1 MSSEDHFHG
10 LRLSRRNALLA
21 AAALL
26 AVPRAGHAGAAVSGP
41 IVSLDYGLASTLLA
55 LGVTP
60 AAIASLADWDRWV
73 VEPKMPAGVVDLGTT
88 NEINLEILASLK
100 PALILT
106 TPYLAPLKP
115 RLEVIS
121 PVMEMTIYAQG
132 GEALQRSIEA
142 TRLLAAAIGRQQQA
156 TDFLTQSEQF
166 FDDCASRVNKLK
178 PLPLAL
184 VNFVDQRHARIY
196 GGTGLYQNVMTRIGL
211 RNAWTGPGNFWG
223 FETIGLEQL
232 ATLDQSLRL
241 IAFEPLIPPNILDNL
256 QDSPLWTSLPF
267 VKAGRVSVLPGTLM
281 FGMVQEAERF
291 ARILLDHL
299 EKLA

>member
-1 MSSEDHFHG
+1 MSSEDHFDG
-10 LRLSRRNALLA
+10 LRLSRRHALLA

-26 AVPRAGHAGAAVSGP
+26 AVPRAGYADATVSGP

-60 AAIASLADWDRWV
+60 AAIASLADWNRWV

-115 RLEVIS
+115 RLEAIS
-121 PVMEMTIYAQG
+121 PVMELTIYAEG
-132 GEALQRSIEA
+132 GEALKRSVEA
-142 TRLLAAAIGRQQQA
+142 TRTLAAAIGRQQQA
-156 TDFLTQSEQF
+156 ADFLMRSEQF
-166 FDDCASRVNKLK
+166 FDDCAGRVKKLK
-178 PLPLAL
+178 PPPLAL

-196 GGTGLYQNVMTRIGL
+196 GGAGLYQNVMTRIGL

-232 ATLDQSLRL
+232 ATLDQTLHL
-241 IAFEPLIPPNILDNL
+241 IAFEPLIPPSILDNL

-267 VKAGRVSVLPGTLM
+267 VQAGRVSVLPGTLM

>member
-1 MSSEDHFHG
+1 M
-10 LRLSRRNALLA
+10 LLA
-21 AAALL
+21 AALF
-26 AVPRAGHAGAAVSGP
+26 AVPRAGQAAETISGP

-60 AAIASLADWDRWV
+60 AAIASLADWDKWV

-88 NEINLEILASLK
+88 GEINLEVLSSLK

-106 TPYLAPLKP
+106 TPYLASLKP
-115 RLEVIS
+115 QLEAIS
-121 PVMEMTIYAQG
+121 PVLELTIYAEG

-156 TDFLTQSEQF
+156 DDFLARSERF
-166 FDDCASRVNKLK
+166 FDDCAGRVKKLQ
-178 PLPLAL
+178 PPPLAL
-184 VNFVDQRHARIY
+184 INFVDDRHARIY
-196 GGTGLYQNVMTRIGL
+196 CGAGLYQNVMTRIGL
-211 RNAWTGPGNFWG
+211 RNAWTGPGDYWG

-232 ATLDQSLRL
+232 ATLDPSLRL
-241 IAFEPLIPPNILDNL
+241 IAFEPLTPPNILDIL

-267 VKAGRVSVLPGTLM
+267 VQAGRVSVLPGTLM

-291 ARILLDHL
+291 ARTLLDHL
-299 EKLA
+299 EKFA

>member
-1 MSSEDHFHG
+1 MSSERPYHT
-10 LRLSRRNALLA
+10 LKLSRRRALLA
-21 AAALL
+21 AAAFF
-26 AVPRAGHAGAAVSGP
+26 AVPRAGFAAETASGP

-73 VEPKMPAGVVDLGTT
+73 VEPKMPAGVIDLGTT
-88 NEINLEILASLK
+88 SEINLEVLASIK

-115 RLEVIS
+115 RLEAIS
-121 PVMEMTIYAQG
+121 PVMELTVYAEG

-142 TRLLAAAIGRQQQA
+142 TRLLAAAIGRHQQA
-156 TDFLTQSEQF
+156 DDFLARSEQF
-166 FDDCASRVNKLK
+166 FDRCANRVRKLN
-178 PLPLAL
+178 PPPLAL
-184 VNFVDQRHARIY
+184 INFVDQRHARIY
-196 GGTGLYQNVMTRIGL
+196 GGAGLYQNVMSRIGL
-211 RNAWTGPGNFWG
+211 QNAWTGPGDYWG

-241 IAFEPLIPPNILDNL
+241 IAFEPLLPPNIFDNL

-267 VKAGRVSVLPGTLM
+267 VQAGRVSVLPGTLM

>member
-1 MSSEDHFHG
+1 MSSEDHFDG

-26 AVPRAGHAGAAVSGP
+26 AIPRAGYAGAAVSGP
-41 IVSLDYGLASTLLA
+41 IASLDYGLASTLLA

-115 RLEVIS
+115 RLEAIS
-121 PVMEMTIYAQG
+121 PIMELTIYAEG

-156 TDFLTQSEQF
+156 EDFLTQSEQF

-178 PLPLAL
+178 PPPLTL

-211 RNAWTGPGNFWG
+211 RNAWTGTGNFWG

-267 VKAGRVSVLPGTLM
+267 VQAGRVSVLPGTLM

>member
-1 MSSEDHFHG
+1 MSFEPRFES
-10 LRLSRRNALLA
+10 LKLSRRQMLLA
-21 AAALL
+21 AALF
-26 AVPRAGHAGAAVSGP
+26 AAPGMAQATETISGP

-60 AAIASLADWDRWV
+60 AAIASLADWDIWV

-88 NEINLEILASLK
+88 SEINLEVLASLK

-115 RLEVIS
+115 RLEAIS
-121 PVMEMTIYAQG
+121 PVLELTIYAEG

-142 TRLLAAAIGRQQQA
+142 TRLLGAAIGRQRQA
-156 TDFLTQSEQF
+156 DDFLARSEQF
-166 FDDCASRVNKLK
+166 FDDCARRVSKLQ
-178 PLPLAL
+178 PPPLAL
-184 VNFVDQRHARIY
+184 INFVDDRHARIY
-196 GGTGLYQNVMTRIGL
+196 CGAGLYQNVMSRIGL
-211 RNAWTGPGNFWG
+211 KNAWTGSGDYWG

-232 ATLDQSLRL
+232 ATLDPSLRL
-241 IAFEPLIPPNILDNL
+241 IAFEPLLPPNILDKL

-267 VKAGRVSVLPGTLM
+267 VQAGRVSVLPGTLM

-299 EKLA
+299 EKIA

>member
-1 MSSEDHFHG
+1 M
-10 LRLSRRNALLA
+10 LSRRSLLA
-21 AAALL
+21 AAALF
-26 AVPRAGHAGAAVSGP
+26 AIPRTGISAEAISGP

-60 AAIASLADWDRWV
+60 AAIASLADWNTWV
-73 VEPKMPAGVVDLGTT
+73 VEPKMPDGVIDLGTT
-88 NEINLEILASLK
+88 SEINLEVLSSVK

-115 RLEVIS
+115 QLEAIS
-121 PVMEMTIYAQG
+121 PVVELTVYAEG
-132 GEALQRSIEA
+132 GQALQRSIEA
-142 TRLLAAAIGRQQQA
+142 TRRLGDAIGRRPQA
-156 TDFLTQSEQF
+156 DAFLMRSERF
-166 FDDCASRVNKLK
+166 FDDCAERVKKLN
-178 PLPLAL
+178 PPPLAL
-184 VNFVDQRHARIY
+184 INFVDQRHARIY
-196 GGTGLYQNVMTRIGL
+196 CGAGLYQNVMTRIGL
-211 RNAWTGPGNFWG
+211 KNAWTGAGDYWG

-241 IAFEPLIPPNILDNL
+241 IAFEPLLPPNVLDNL
-256 QDSPLWTSLPF
+256 RDSPLWTSLPF
-267 VKAGRVSVLPGTLM
+267 VQAGRVSVLPGTLM

>member
-1 MSSEDHFHG
+1 MSSEPRFER
-10 LRLSRRNALLA
+10 LKLSRRRLLLT
-21 AAALL
+21 AAALFTI
-26 AVPRAGHAGAAVSGP
+26 PRMGQAADTISGP

-55 LGVTP
+55 LGIAP
-60 AAIASLADWDRWV
+60 AAIASLADWDKWV

-88 NEINLEILASLK
+88 TEINLEVLASLK

-115 RLEVIS
+115 QLEAIS
-121 PVMEMTIYAQG
+121 PVLELTIYAEG

-142 TRLLAAAIGRQQQA
+142 TRLLAAAIGRQRQA
-156 TDFLTQSEQF
+156 DDFLARSEQF
-166 FDDCASRVNKLK
+166 FDECSRRVAKLQ
-178 PLPLAL
+178 PPPLAL
-184 VNFVDQRHARIY
+184 INFVDDRHARIY
-196 GGTGLYQNVMTRIGL
+196 CGAGLYQNVMTRIGL
-211 RNAWTGPGNFWG
+211 KNAWTGAGDYWG

-232 ATLDQSLRL
+232 ATLDPSLRL
-241 IAFEPLIPPNILDNL
+241 IAFEPLLPPNILDNL

-267 VKAGRVSVLPGTLM
+267 AQAGRVSVLPGTLM

-299 EKLA
+299 EKIA

>member
-1 MSSEDHFHG
+1 MSSENHFDG

-21 AAALL
+21 AAALF
-26 AVPRAGHAGAAVSGP
+26 AIPRAGYAGAAVSGP

-115 RLEVIS
+115 RLEAIS
-121 PVMEMTIYAQG
+121 SVMELTIYAEG

-142 TRLLAAAIGRQQQA
+142 TRLLAVAIGRQQQA

-178 PLPLAL
+178 P
-184 VNFVDQRHARIY
+184 RRWRSSISS
-196 GGTGLYQNVMTRIGL
+196 IS
-211 RNAWTGPGNFWG
+211 
-223 FETIGLEQL
+223 
-232 ATLDQSLRL
+232 ATPASMAAPASIR
-241 IAFEPLIPPNILDNL
+241 
-256 QDSPLWTSLPF
+256 TS
-267 VKAGRVSVLPGTLM
+267 
-281 FGMVQEAERF
+281 
-291 ARILLDHL
+291 
-299 EKLA
+299 

>member
-1 MSSEDHFHG
+1 MSSERS
-10 LRLSRRNALLA
+10 LETLTLSRRTLLA
-21 AAALL
+21 AAAFF
-26 AVPRAGHAGAAVSGP
+26 AVPQTGMAAERIAGP

-60 AAIASLADWDRWV
+60 AAIASLADWDTWV
-73 VEPKMPAGVVDLGTT
+73 VEPKMPDGVIDLGTT
-88 NEINLEILASLK
+88 GEINLEVLASVK

-115 RLEVIS
+115 QLEAIA
-121 PVMEMTIYAQG
+121 PVLELTIYAEG
-132 GEALQRSIEA
+132 GEALPRSIEA
-142 TRLLAAAIGRQQQA
+142 TRRLADAIGRRQQA
-156 TDFLTQSEQF
+156 EEFLTRSEQF
-166 FDDCASRVNKLK
+166 FDECANRVKKLN
-178 PLPLAL
+178 PAPLAL
-184 VNFVDQRHARIY
+184 INFVDTRHARIY
-196 GGTGLYQNVMTRIGL
+196 CGAGLYQNVMTRIGL
-211 RNAWTGPGNFWG
+211 KNAWTGPGDYWG

-241 IAFEPLIPPNILDNL
+241 IAFEPLLPPNVLDSL

-267 VKAGRVSVLPGTLM
+267 VRAERVSVLPGTLM

-299 EKLA
+299 EKFA

>member
-1 MSSEDHFHG
+1 MSSEDHFDG
-10 LRLSRRNALLA
+10 LRLSRRHALLA

-26 AVPRAGHAGAAVSGP
+26 AVPRAGYADATVSGP

-55 LGVTP
+55 LGITP
-60 AAIASLADWDRWV
+60 AAIASLADWNRWV

-88 NEINLEILASLK
+88 NEINLEILASLT

-115 RLEVIS
+115 RLEAIS
-121 PVMEMTIYAQG
+121 PVMELTIYAEG
-132 GEALQRSIEA
+132 GEALKRSVEA
-142 TRLLAAAIGRQQQA
+142 TWTLAAAIGRQQQA
-156 TDFLTQSEQF
+156 ADFLTRSEQF
-166 FDDCASRVNKLK
+166 FDDCAGRVRKLK
-178 PLPLAL
+178 PPPLAL
-184 VNFVDQRHARIY
+184 VNLVDQRHARIY
-196 GGTGLYQNVMTRIGL
+196 GGAGLYQNVMTRIGL

-223 FETIGLEQL
+223 FETIDLEQL
-232 ATLDQSLRL
+232 ATLDQTLRL
-241 IAFEPLIPPNILDNL
+241 IAFEPLIPPSILDNL

-267 VKAGRVSVLPGTLM
+267 VQAGRVSVLPGTLM

-299 EKLA
+299 EKFA

>member
-1 MSSEDHFHG
+1 MSSERILDNFK
-10 LRLSRRNALLA
+10 LSRRTLLA
-21 AAALL
+21 AAALF
-26 AVPRAGHAGAAVSGP
+26 AFPRVGTAAEPISGP

-55 LGVTP
+55 LGVAP
-60 AAIASLADWDRWV
+60 AAIASLADWDLWV
-73 VEPKMPAGVVDLGTT
+73 VEPKMPHGVVDLGTT
-88 NEINLEILASLK
+88 SEINLEVLASIK

-115 RLEVIS
+115 QLEAIS
-121 PVMEMTIYAQG
+121 PVLELTVYAEG
-132 GEALQRSIEA
+132 GNALPRSIEA
-142 TRLLAAAIGRQQQA
+142 TRLLGDAIGRRPQA
-156 TDFLTQSEQF
+156 DDFLARSERF
-166 FDDCASRVNKLK
+166 FDDCADRVRKLK
-178 PLPLAL
+178 PPPLAL
-184 VNFVDQRHARIY
+184 INFVDQRHARIY
-196 GGTGLYQNVMTRIGL
+196 CGAGLYQNVMTRIGL
-211 RNAWTGPGNFWG
+211 ENAWTGAGDYWG

-241 IAFEPLIPPNILDNL
+241 IAFEPLLPPNVLDNL

-267 VKAGRVSVLPGTLM
+267 VQAGRVSVLPGTLM

>member
-1 MSSEDHFHG
+1 M
-10 LRLSRRNALLA
+10 LLA
-21 AAALL
+21 AAALF
-26 AVPRAGHAGAAVSGP
+26 AVPGVGQATETISGP

-88 NEINLEILASLK
+88 TEINLEVLASLK

-115 RLEVIS
+115 QLEAIS
-121 PVMEMTIYAQG
+121 PVLELTIYAEG

-142 TRLLAAAIGRQQQA
+142 TRLLAAAIGRQRQA
-156 TDFLTQSEQF
+156 DDFLARSEQF
-166 FDDCASRVNKLK
+166 FDECARRVKKLR
-178 PLPLAL
+178 PPPLAL
-184 VNFVDQRHARIY
+184 INFVDDRHARIY
-196 GGTGLYQNVMTRIGL
+196 CGAGLYQNVMTRIGL
-211 RNAWTGPGNFWG
+211 KNACTGAGDYWG

-232 ATLDQSLRL
+232 ATLDPMLRL
-241 IAFEPLIPPNILDNL
+241 IAFEPLLPPNILDNL

-267 VKAGRVSVLPGTLM
+267 VQAGRVSVLPGTLM